1 MDLLG
6 VSAVYSLLC
15 SLECAKFRGW
25 QLVLL
30 RFSNQMYFQWSCR
43 KVRRKVLFLL
53 TLIFLNIF
61 PSLPDYSIKYDSN
74 SSHIACVTYFSLIYL
89 WFSYWLLFRWLL
101 FSFLLVFFFLAFL
114 IINKECFCRLY
125 ISLPFPLQI
134 AIFSI
139 LFQKWIVA

>member
-30 RFSNQMYFQWSCR
+30 GFSNQMYFQWSCW

-53 TLIFLNIF
+53 ALIFLNIF
-61 PSLPDYSIKYDSN
+61 HSLPDYSIKYDSN

-101 FSFLLVFFFLAFL
+101 FSFLLVFFSSLFSLSIRSVFVGFIFLFL
-114 IINKECFCRLY
+114 F
-125 ISLPFPLQI
+125 
-134 AIFSI
+134 
-139 LFQKWIVA
+139 LFK